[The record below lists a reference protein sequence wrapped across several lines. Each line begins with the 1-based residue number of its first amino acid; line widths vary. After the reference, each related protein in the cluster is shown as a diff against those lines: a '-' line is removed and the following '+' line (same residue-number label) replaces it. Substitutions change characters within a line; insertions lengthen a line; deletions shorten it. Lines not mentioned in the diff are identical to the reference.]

1 MPAPL
6 LSVVIP
12 VFNEQ
17 SRIVETLD
25 QVLGYL
31 GSQQYSWEVVV
42 ADDGS
47 TDCTSSLVQ
56 HLIESRPNGHLRHI
70 RLHHRGKG
78 WAIKQGML
86 HALGEYRFMCDA
98 DLSMTIDQITRFL
111 PPQADNYDVAIGSRE
126 VPGARKIGEPRMRKL
141 MGRVFSH
148 LVRALA
154 LPGLVD
160 TQCGFK
166 CFHANAAEILFGKQ
180 LLNGFAF
187 DVEVLF
193 LARKQGLRVIEVP
206 IDWYYNSHS
215 KVRPVRDAV
224 SMLRDTLRI
233 RWHYLRGLYGPD

>member
-1 MPAPL
+1 MPAPF

-70 RLHHRGKG
+70 RLHHSGKG

-98 DLSMTIDQITRFL
+98 DLSMTIEQITRFL

-166 CFHANAAEILFGKQ
+166 CFHANAAEILFEKQ
-180 LLNGFAF
+180 
-187 DVEVLF
+187 
-193 LARKQGLRVIEVP
+193 
-206 IDWYYNSHS
+206 S
-215 KVRPVRDAV
+215 
-224 SMLRDTLRI
+224 
-233 RWHYLRGLYGPD
+233 YL

>member
-17 SRIVETLD
+17 SRIVETLG

-56 HLIESRPNGHLRHI
+56 NLIESRPNTHLRHV
-70 RLHHRGKG
+70 RLYHKGKG

-98 DLSMTIDQITRFL
+98 DLSMTIEQITRFL
-111 PPQADNYDVAIGSRE
+111 PPEANNYDVAIGSRE
-126 VPGARKIGEPRMRKL
+126 VPGARKIGEPKMRKM
-141 MGRVFSH
+141 MGRVFSQ

-166 CFHANAAEILFGKQ
+166 CFHANAAEILFRKQ
-180 LLNGFAF
+180 LLHGFAF

-206 IDWYYNSHS
+206 IDWYYNSQS

-224 SMLRDTLRI
+224 SMLKDTLRI